1 MLPSNLLL
9 LSNALP
15 QHASRPATG
24 VLTTNLR
31 LVLPCNALKLVLL
44 LVLVLATV
52 V

>member
-1 MLPSNLLL
+1 MLPGVLLL
-9 LSNALP
+9 LSSAS
-15 QHASRPATG
+15 QQQASRKPAG
-24 VLTTNLR
+24 ELTANLR